1 MCERG
6 ECVESVWRV
15 CGEYV
20 KTGCVYGERM
30 KSVGCV
36 CVGVESVWRVYVRV
50 WCGWGRKVGMHRTA
64 HPSRKH

>member
-30 KSVGCV
+30 KSVGWCV
-36 CVGVESVWRVYVRV
+36 CGSGECMEGMCACVVWVRKK
-50 WCGWGRKVGMHRTA
+50 GRGAQNCT
-64 HPSRKH
+64 S